1 MMLVKSEAVFIADVQ
16 ITDMDSIKRY
26 TKHFNCHGFRLYKY
40 PLALGESLWYVT
52 TIQPIES
59 FSASL

>member
-16 ITDMDSIKRY
+16 ITDMDSVKQY

-40 PLALGESLWYVT
+40 PLALGESL
-52 TIQPIES
+52 
-59 FSASL
+59 